1 MKNLTIRSLFKPFGM
16 LFRKFHFTLFIV
28 LVVAGLGGAVLLL
41 NSMLANLS
49 KVDENYTSP
58 IEAGTI
64 DQATLDRIKEL
75 HTSKETVPADDFP
88 SGRINPFGE

>member
-1 MKNLTIRSLFKPFGM
+1 MKNLTLRSVLKPFGL
-16 LFRKFHFTLFIV
+16 LFQKFHFTLFIV
-28 LVVAGLGGAVLLL
+28 LVIAGLGSAVVLL
-41 NSMLANLS
+41 NTMLSGQSELGDGYKS
-49 KVDENYTSP
+49 S

-75 HTSKETVPADDFP
+75 HTSNETVPAGDLP

>member
-1 MKNLTIRSLFKPFGM
+1 MKNITIHSLTKPFAL
-16 LFRKFHFTLFIV
+16 LFQKFHFTLFIV

-41 NSMLANLS
+41 NSMLTNLS
-49 KVDENYTSP
+49 KVDEGYTSS
-58 IEAGTI
+58 IDAGTI

-75 HTSKETVPADDFP
+75 HTSNGVIPADNLP

>member
-1 MKNLTIRSLFKPFGM
+1 MKNITIHSLFKPFAL
-16 LFRKFHFTLFIV
+16 LFQKFHFTLFIV

-49 KVDENYTSP
+49 KVDEGYTSS
-58 IEAGTI
+58 IGAGTI

-75 HTSKETVPADDFP
+75 HTSSETIPADDFP

>member
-1 MKNLTIRSLFKPFGM
+1 MKNITIHSLFKPFAL
-16 LFRKFHFTLFIV
+16 LFQKFHFTLFIV

-49 KVDENYTSP
+49 KVDEGYTSS
-58 IEAGTI
+58 IGAGTI
-64 DQATLDRIKEL
+64 DQAT
-75 HTSKETVPADDFP
+75 HTSSETIPADDFP